1 MRQFF
6 RQFLKPKYQTWNQLE
21 IKKANLLANYQFLQS
36 LQATA
41 EIWPVVKSNAYGHG
55 LKEVCTILNDSPAKM
70 VVVDSFPEA
79 QIALRYFKGRVL
91 IIGAM
96 PLEAY
101 RFATSSRLDLVVYNI
116 ETLRALPSNSIKR
129 PRIHLFVNTGMNRE
143 GIQDLSLFL
152 KDNEKD
158 LYHCQVVGLC
168 SHFASAD
175 EQSDLNRRQ
184 EEKFENDWKILQA
197 AGYKPLYRHLGNS
210 AAIFTNTNPHLNA
223 FRSGLAFYGYNPF
236 APTNENFN
244 TAQNLKPALRLTS
257 TVVACQDLKAGETVS
272 YNETYHATGSERI
285 AVIPFGYYEGLDRN
299 LSNKASLIFL
309 NGLKRIPLRVAGRIC
324 MNLTC
329 LAAGATKIQLG
340 DKIEIISLNNS
351 DINSLNNLSVISGR
365 TIYELLVRWQA
376 NIRRKIN

>member
-21 IKKANLLANYQFLQS
+21 IKKANLLANYKFLQS

-55 LKEVCTILNDSPAKM
+55 LKEVCMILNNSPAKM

-96 PLEAY
+96 PPKAY
-101 RFATSSRLDLVVYNI
+101 RFATSPRLDLAVYNT
-116 ETLRALPSNSIKR
+116 ETLRALPFNFIRR

-143 GIQDLSLFL
+143 GIQDLQLFL
-152 KDNEKD
+152 KENQKK
-158 LYHCQVVGLC
+158 LQRYQVVGLC
-168 SHFASAD
+168 SHFASA
-175 EQSDLNRRQ
+175 EEHSDLNRRQ
-184 EEKFENDWKILQA
+184 EEKFEIDLKVLLA
-197 AGYKPLYRHLGNS
+197 AGYNPLYRHLGNS
-210 AAIFTNTNPHLNA
+210 AAIFTNTNQHLNV

-236 APTNENFN
+236 SPLNENFN
-244 TAQNLKPALRLTS
+244 IAQNLKPALKITS

-272 YNETYHATGSERI
+272 YNGTYRAADSERI
-285 AVIPFGYYEGLDRN
+285 AVIPFGYYEGLDRK
-299 LSNKASLIFL
+299 LSNKASLIL
-309 NGLKRIPLRVAGRIC
+309 RNGQQQVLLPIAGKIC

-329 LAAGATKIQLG
+329 LKAGATKIQLG
-340 DKIEIISLNNS
+340 DKIEIVSLDKN
-351 DINSLNNLSVISGR
+351 DTNSLDNLSVISGQ
-365 TIYELLVRWQA
+365 TIYELLVRWRA